1 MCKKIFNGPVK
12 FMEGNYVFAT
22 NYDFLIPI
30 SLQPNGLDLRY
41 FRLMNSVRSNNVSLN
56 YHRFLP

>member
-41 FRLMNSVRSNNVSLN
+41 FRLMNSVRSINIS
-56 YHRFLP
+56 